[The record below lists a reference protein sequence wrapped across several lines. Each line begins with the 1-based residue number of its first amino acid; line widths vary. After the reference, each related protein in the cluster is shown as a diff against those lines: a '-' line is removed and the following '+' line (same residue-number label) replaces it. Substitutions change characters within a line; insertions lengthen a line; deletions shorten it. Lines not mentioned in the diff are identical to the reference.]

1 MNNGK
6 EFTQDENNAIHHPE
20 YYGNN
25 IWEERDKILENH
37 SSLAK
42 SINKLRTSTRL
53 CISSVSSDMH
63 GAKSEL
69 DWLNNS
75 GNISTDEFVTMNSVS
90 KDIGKEFN
98 NCRCLSRE

>member
-1 MNNGK
+1 M
-6 EFTQDENNAIHHPE
+6 ENI
-20 YYGNN
+20 
-25 IWEERDKILENH
+25 DKILAKH
-37 SSLAK
+37 SPLAK
-42 SINKLRTSTRL
+42 SINKLRTATRL

-69 DWLNNS
+69 DFLEDN
-75 GNISTDEFVTMNSVS
+75 GNITNDEFIIINSVL